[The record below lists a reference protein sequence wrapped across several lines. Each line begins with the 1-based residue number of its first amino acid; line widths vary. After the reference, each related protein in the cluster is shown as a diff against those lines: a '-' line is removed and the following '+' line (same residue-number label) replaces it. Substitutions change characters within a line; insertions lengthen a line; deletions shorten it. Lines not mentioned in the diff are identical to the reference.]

1 MSVGWSYWAV
11 FVPGGADICSPARPD
26 ILESQREESERCP
39 GPRHHLLR
47 FGPDAVDHA
56 CCCNRHLRLSLC
68 HHVLTSV
75 GRERDRGRGMWCAW
89 ADWCSLWFSPY
100 SHTLHHSTPLHS
112 TPLQQ
117 YYMGATTLE
126 LHASLVGPHYSHLWS
141 CKHCNREMIYPIR
154 VQQSYSVLQP
164 ILCWLIKSL

>member
-75 GRERDRGRGMWCAW
+75 GRERDGCGAHEQTG
-89 ADWCSLWFSPY
+89 AVFGSLRT
-100 SHTLHHSTPLHS
+100 HTHSTTPLHFTPLHS
-112 TPLQQ
+112 
-117 YYMGATTLE
+117 
-126 LHASLVGPHYSHLWS
+126 SNIIWVRPHWS
-141 CKHCNREMIYPIR
+141 CMLAWWGPIT
-154 VQQSYSVLQP
+154 VISDHANIVIEKWFIQSEYNSH
-164 ILCWLIKSL
+164 ILSYNQFFVGS

>member
-75 GRERDRGRGMWCAW
+75 ERERWMWCAW

-112 TPLQQ
+112 
-117 YYMGATTLE
+117 
-126 LHASLVGPHYSHLWS
+126 SNIIWVRPHWS
-141 CKHCNREMIYPIR
+141 CMLAWWGPIT
-154 VQQSYSVLQP
+154 VISDHANIVIEKWFIQSEYNSH
-164 ILCWLIKSL
+164 ILSYNQFFVGS